1 MQIQSRGGEEGGLDP
16 PSKIAS
22 TRLSIKK
29 RKKKKE
35 KKKKKERIGFLR
47 PVTHLRSTMAAT
59 MIGAWH
65 VGGSRQ
71 CFLDKG
77 EKRGCSARLTRD
89 RSGGSVLDPDLRPP
103 INNAPLCA
111 TPPILSRESVHVE
124 ADVDRPGFRL
134 GHRSV
139 KLSIPCLERCY
150 AENGVEMRVIN
161 DLAGG
166 RVGEALSSMGL
177 IGKRYV
183 SWVRK
188 IWRNWKKKKNKLVGW
203 YNYLWILVFLNV
215 KDVLLIKSLMWRF
228 VKS

>member
-77 EKRGCSARLTRD
+77 EKRGCSPRLTRD

-124 ADVDRPGFRL
+124 ADVDRPGFRSA
-134 GHRSV
+134 RS
-139 KLSIPCLERCY
+139 SIRQTVDPLPR
-150 AENGVEMRVIN
+150 AVLR
-161 DLAGG
+161 
-166 RVGEALSSMGL
+166 
-177 IGKRYV
+177 GKRSGDACHKRPGGGEGWWSV
-183 SWVRK
+183 IFDGLDWETLRILSTKDLRK
-188 IWRNWKKKKNKLVGW
+188 LEEKEK
-203 YNYLWILVFLNV
+203 
-215 KDVLLIKSLMWRF
+215 
-228 VKS
+228 